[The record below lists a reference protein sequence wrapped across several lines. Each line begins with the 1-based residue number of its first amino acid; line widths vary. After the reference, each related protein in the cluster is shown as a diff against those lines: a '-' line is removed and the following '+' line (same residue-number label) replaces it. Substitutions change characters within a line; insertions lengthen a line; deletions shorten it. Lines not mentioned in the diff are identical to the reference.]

1 MEKLFWGMV
10 GLCTIAFAFLLG
22 MYLNQSGV
30 LNFSAAEETTTVA
43 SEEHPED
50 YSEEIQSLIEASQ
63 GNYATAMRVLEE
75 TSEENEQQIA
85 DNRDSSSSNGGAN
98 SNENSDTNQSSNA
111 NQNSNTGSSANQ
123 GTSSSDNIRTNGEVD
138 PGRNDDHRFFL
149 EDPNTTEES
158 SIVEEESSE
167 DVPSS
172 NQDSEYQYDLFADH
186 VVIKK
191 YLGSK
196 SDLTIPDT
204 IEGKP
209 VTELAASSFASS
221 KKLVRVSIPDTVKT
235 MGSNVF
241 KSSALLVDVDM
252 PEGLEKLGLGAFDS
266 CSALARISIPDGVTE
281 IEDKTFNACE
291 SLTQMKLPSS
301 NCG

>member
-85 DNRDSSSSNGGAN
+85 DNRDASSSNGNANGGAN

-196 SDLTIPDT
+196 SD
-204 IEGKP
+204 
-209 VTELAASSFASS
+209 
-221 KKLVRVSIPDTVKT
+221 
-235 MGSNVF
+235 
-241 KSSALLVDVDM
+241 
-252 PEGLEKLGLGAFDS
+252 
-266 CSALARISIPDGVTE
+266 
-281 IEDKTFNACE
+281 
-291 SLTQMKLPSS
+291 
-301 NCG
+301 